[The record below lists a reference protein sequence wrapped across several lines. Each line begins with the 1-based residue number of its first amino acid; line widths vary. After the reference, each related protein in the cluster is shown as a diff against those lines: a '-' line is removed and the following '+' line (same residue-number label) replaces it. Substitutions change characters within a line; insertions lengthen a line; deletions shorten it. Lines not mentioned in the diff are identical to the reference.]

1 MTPPDPGD
9 TLALHSSPS
18 SGTDMA
24 KSLAALLAVM
34 ALTLVIPAAHADQTI
49 VFLRHGEKPP
59 LGLGQLDC
67 QGLNRALALPS
78 VLQAKFGTPTAI
90 YAPDPGSTARD
101 KGVEYNYIRPLA
113 TIEPTAIRLGMPVN
127 TSFGVR
133 QLQQLEQELL
143 KPTYSSATIYVAW
156 EHNLAQQAVQ
166 QLIAA
171 AGGNTQQVPV
181 WTNDDFDSLYVLR
194 VKWQSGKPVSVRF
207 EREAEGLNH
216 QSVECPDA
224 RS

>member
-1 MTPPDPGD
+1 
-9 TLALHSSPS
+9 
-18 SGTDMA
+18 MA
-24 KSLAALLAVM
+24 KSLAALFAASAFIL
-34 ALTLVIPAAHADQTI
+34 LIPAAHADQTI

-133 QLQQLEQELL
+133 QIAQLEQELL
-143 KPTYSSATIYVAW
+143 KPAYSSATIYVAW
-156 EHNLAQQAVQ
+156 EHNLAWQAVQ
-166 QLIAA
+166 QLVAT
-171 AGGNTQQVPV
+171 AGGNAQQVPA
-181 WTNDDFDSLYVLR
+181 WADDDYDSLYVLR
-194 VKWQSGKPVSVRF
+194 VKWQNGKPVSVSF
-207 EREAEGLNH
+207 AKEAEGLNH
-216 QSVECPDA
+216 QSTECPGA

>member
-1 MTPPDPGD
+1 
-9 TLALHSSPS
+9 
-18 SGTDMA
+18 MA
-24 KSLAALLAVM
+24 KSLATLVAAM
-34 ALTLVIPAAHADQTI
+34 ALTFMMLDAHADQTI

-67 QGLNRALALPS
+67 QGLNRALALPK

-133 QLQQLEQELL
+133 QIAQLEQELL
-143 KPTYSSATIYVAW
+143 KPAYSSATIYVAW

-166 QLIAA
+166 QLVASISGKA
-171 AGGNTQQVPV
+171 QQVPV
-181 WTNDDFDSLYVLR
+181 WANDDFDSLYVLH
-194 VKWQSGKPVSVRF
+194 VKWQNGKPISVSF
-207 EREAEGLNH
+207 EKEAEGLNH
-216 QSVECPDA
+216 QPAECPGA

>member
-1 MTPPDPGD
+1 MTKPLG
-9 TLALHSSPS
+9 ALV
-18 SGTDMA
+18 A
-24 KSLAALLAVM
+24 AVAFALLMPV
-34 ALTLVIPAAHADQTI
+34 AHADETI

-67 QGLNRALALPS
+67 QGLNRALALPQ

-90 YAPDPGSTARD
+90 YAPDPGSTAKD

-127 TSFGVR
+127 TSFGLR
-133 QLQQLEQELL
+133 QIQQLEQELL
-143 KPTYSSATIYVAW
+143 KPAYSSATIYVAW

-166 QLIAA
+166 QLVVTI
-171 AGGNTQQVPV
+171 GGKTQQVPA
-181 WTNDDFDSLYVLR
+181 WADNDFDSLYVLH
-194 VKWQSGKPVSVRF
+194 VKWQNGKLVSVSF
-207 EREAEGLNH
+207 EKKAEGLNH
-216 QSVECPDA
+216 QSAECPSA